1 MVGLVISDSFLLVGE
16 WDSSLDYLSLK
27 GVSKIDYSE
36 PITQSIFNEASLSN
50 ILASSLRKAQET
62 FNFSGK
68 KVVVGIPDH
77 FVQHSVLNI
86 EQDLSHNE
94 HMEYIRWMDY
104 QKNRSEGK
112 SVYIFGQIYYP
123 SQENIHI
130 CTISRS
136 LIRTLKLSIAEMG
149 GKPLWMGPLSSMYLD
164 GKGERESAVIS
175 RTGNKYLF
183 LKLQNNIFD
192 IGTIAFSGGVPRIIS
207 STDNSED
214 NVFLALGFE
223 ANNEESIPVYCA
235 QKLGRQAKNAWE
247 LSDYRSSVPFEN
259 IKLESR
265 LDRLPFYEANI
276 FSALITNQAINFSF
290 NFFEDEGIVEFF
302 FDEVFSE
309 IDDLEDEKEVERN
322 RQIIIDQTKDIEE
335 TTEEK
340 TEVINEN
347 KVGKNKKTSVRL
359 SSYAIAVVVIVVCF
373 IGFNYLKLQNQI
385 NNNFFGFGENFKI
398 ETSGVDQINKQF
410 NNNEPPLDL
419 IKESRAISTA
429 IIKLLTQT
437 DLNRYNGL
445 TITKSFLS
453 LEYLSGTNPN
463 IENILGLDP
472 TSFTVEA
479 TGSDSTIFL
488 WYYSFELP
496 TAEEYLTE
504 GKIDKIDLMVQLD
517 TTLTDYNLK
526 YFEQVYTRN
535 QIYGPLLLW
544 VKGKGDILSASAIV
558 AKLND
563 DILLRKFVLFNKT
576 DRPNPKAGFYIS
588 VLED

>member
-16 WDSSLDYLSLK
+16 WDSTLDHYSLK
-27 GVSKIDYSE
+27 GVSKIDYAE
-36 PITQSIFNEASLSN
+36 PISQSIFNEASLSN
-50 ILASSLRKAQET
+50 ILASSLRKAQES
-62 FNFSGK
+62 FSFSGK
-68 KVVVGIPDH
+68 RVIVGIPDH
-77 FVQHSVLNI
+77 FVDHSVLNI

-94 HMEYIRWMDY
+94 HLEYMKWMDY
-104 QKNRSEGK
+104 QKGRPENK
-112 SVYIFGQIYYP
+112 SVYIFGQTYYP
-123 SQENIHI
+123 SLENIHV
-130 CTISRS
+130 CTVSRA

-149 GKPLWMGPLSSMYLD
+149 GRPFWMGPLSSMYMD

-175 RTGNKYLF
+175 RIGNKYLF

-192 IGTIAFSGGVPRIIS
+192 VGTIAFSGGVPRIIS

-214 NVFLALGFE
+214 NVFSALGFQE
-223 ANNEESIPVYCA
+223 SNEEQIPVFCA

-247 LSDYRSSVPFEN
+247 LSDYRPSIPFEN
-259 IKLESR
+259 IKLETKVNR
-265 LDRLPFYEANI
+265 LQFYEANI
-276 FSALITNQAINFSF
+276 LSALITNQSINFSF
-290 NFFEDEGIVEFF
+290 NLFEDESIVEFF
-302 FDEVFSE
+302 FDEVYSE
-309 IDDLEDEKEVERN
+309 IDDVEDEVEVEQN
-322 RQIIIDQTKDIEE
+322 KQDIIEQRQGLDESTGEDIDKSIEQSV
-335 TTEEK
+335 EEK
-340 TEVINEN
+340 QN
-347 KVGKNKKTSVRL
+347 TSV
-359 SSYAIAVVVIVVCF
+359 SFSGYAFAVVVIVACF

-385 NNNFFGFGENFKI
+385 NSNFFGFGKNFKI
-398 ETSGVDQINKQF
+398 ERSGIDKIDSQAGNV
-410 NNNEPPLDL
+410 PPLDL

-429 IIKLLTQT
+429 VIKLLTQT

-463 IENILGLDP
+463 IENILGLEP

-496 TAEEYLTE
+496 TADEYLTE

-544 VKGKGDILSASAIV
+544 VKGKSDILSASAIV

-588 VLED
+588 ILED

>member
-16 WDSSLDYLSLK
+16 WDSTLDYYSLK
-27 GVSKIDYSE
+27 GVSKIDYAE
-36 PITQSIFNEASLSN
+36 PISKIIFNEASLSN
-50 ILASSLRKAQET
+50 ILASSLRKAQESYS
-62 FNFSGK
+62 FSGK
-68 KVVVGIPDH
+68 KVVVGIPDQ
-77 FVQHSVLNI
+77 FVEHSTLNV

-94 HMEYIRWMDY
+94 HMDYMRWMDY
-104 QKNRSEGK
+104 QKGRSENN

-123 SQENIHI
+123 SQENIHV
-130 CTISRS
+130 CTVSRA

-149 GKPLWMGPLSSMYLD
+149 GKPFWMGPLSSMYID
-164 GKGERESAVIS
+164 GKGERESAVIN
-175 RTGNKYLF
+175 RIGNKYLF

-192 IGTIAFSGGVPRIIS
+192 IGTIAFSGGVPRIIA
-207 STDNSED
+207 STDSSED
-214 NVFLALGFE
+214 NVFSALGFE
-223 ANNEESIPVYCA
+223 ESNEEQIPVFCA

-247 LSDYRSSVPFEN
+247 LSDYRPSIPFNN
-259 IKLESR
+259 IKLETK
-265 LDRLPFYEANI
+265 LNKLPFYEANI
-276 FSALITNQAINFSF
+276 LSALITNQAVNFSF
-290 NFFEDEGIVEFF
+290 NLFEDESIVEFF
-302 FDEVFSE
+302 FDEVYSE
-309 IDDLEDEKEVERN
+309 IDDLKDENDIKIDEQDFSDYRHNMEESREEEIKELNVENVERK
-322 RQIIIDQTKDIEE
+322 QKS
-335 TTEEK
+335 
-340 TEVINEN
+340 
-347 KVGKNKKTSVRL
+347 SV
-359 SSYAIAVVVIVVCF
+359 SFFSYAFFVVVIVACF

-385 NNNFFGFGENFKI
+385 NSNFFGFGKNFKI
-398 ETSGVDQINKQF
+398 ERSGIDKLDRQA
-410 NNNEPPLDL
+410 NNAAPLDL
-419 IKESRAISTA
+419 VKESRAISTA
-429 IIKLLTQT
+429 VIKLLTQT

-463 IENILGLDP
+463 IENILGLEP

-544 VKGKGDILSASAIV
+544 VRGKGDILSASAII

>member
-16 WDSSLDYLSLK
+16 WDSTLDHYSLK
-27 GVSKIDYSE
+27 GVSKIDYAE
-36 PITQSIFNEASLSN
+36 PISQSIFNEASLSN
-50 ILASSLRKAQET
+50 ALASSLRKAQES
-62 FNFSGK
+62 FSFSGK
-68 KVVVGIPDH
+68 KVIVGIPDH
-77 FVQHSVLNI
+77 FVEHSVLNI

-94 HMEYIRWMDY
+94 HLEYMKWMDY
-104 QKNRSEGK
+104 QKGRPENK
-112 SVYIFGQIYYP
+112 SVYIFGQTYYP
-123 SQENIHI
+123 SLENIHV
-130 CTISRS
+130 CTVSRA

-149 GKPLWMGPLSSMYLD
+149 GRPFWMGPLSSMYMD

-175 RTGNKYLF
+175 RIGNKYLF
-183 LKLQNNIFD
+183 LKLQNNIFNV
-192 IGTIAFSGGVPRIIS
+192 GTIAFSGGVPRIIS
-207 STDNSED
+207 STDTSED
-214 NVFLALGFE
+214 NVFSALGFQE
-223 ANNEESIPVYCA
+223 SNEEHIPVFCA

-247 LSDYRSSVPFEN
+247 LSDYRSSIPFEN
-259 IKLESR
+259 IKLETKVN
-265 LDRLPFYEANI
+265 RLPFYEANI
-276 FSALITNQAINFSF
+276 LSALITNQSINFSF
-290 NFFEDEGIVEFF
+290 NFFEDEGIIEFF
-302 FDEVFSE
+302 FDEVYSK
-309 IDDLEDEKEVERN
+309 IDDKEDEDEAEQAKEDITEK
-322 RQIIIDQTKDIEE
+322 RQDLEELEEEDIEDSIE
-335 TTEEK
+335 QNIEK
-340 TEVINEN
+340 
-347 KVGKNKKTSVRL
+347 KQKTSV
-359 SSYAIAVVVIVVCF
+359 SFSGYAFSVVVIVACF

-385 NNNFFGFGENFKI
+385 NSNFFGFGKNFKI
-398 ETSGVDQINKQF
+398 ERSGIDKIDSQS
-410 NNNEPPLDL
+410 NNAPPLDL

-429 IIKLLTQT
+429 VIKLLTQT

-463 IENILGLDP
+463 IENILGLEP

-544 VKGKGDILSASAIV
+544 VKGKSDILSASAIV

-588 VLED
+588 ILED

>member
-16 WDSSLDYLSLK
+16 WDSTLDHYSLK
-27 GVSKIDYSE
+27 GVSKIDYAE
-36 PITQSIFNEASLSN
+36 PISQSIFNEASLSN
-50 ILASSLRKAQET
+50 ALASSLRKAQES
-62 FNFSGK
+62 FSFSGK
-68 KVVVGIPDH
+68 KVIVGIPDH
-77 FVQHSVLNI
+77 FVEHSVLNI

-94 HMEYIRWMDY
+94 HMEYMKWMDY
-104 QKNRSEGK
+104 QKGRPENK
-112 SVYIFGQIYYP
+112 SVYIFGQTYYP
-123 SQENIHI
+123 SLENIHV
-130 CTISRS
+130 CTVSRA

-149 GKPLWMGPLSSMYLD
+149 GRPFWMGPLSSMYMD

-175 RTGNKYLF
+175 RIGNKYLF
-183 LKLQNNIFD
+183 LKIQNNIFD

-207 STDNSED
+207 STDSSED
-214 NVFLALGFE
+214 NVFSALGFQE
-223 ANNEESIPVYCA
+223 SNEEHIPVFCA

-247 LSDYRSSVPFEN
+247 LSDYRSSIPFEN
-259 IKLESR
+259 IKLETKVN
-265 LDRLPFYEANI
+265 RLPFYEANI
-276 FSALITNQAINFSF
+276 LSALITNQSINFSF
-290 NFFEDEGIVEFF
+290 NLFEDESIVEFF
-302 FDEVFSE
+302 FDEVYSE
-309 IDDLEDEKEVERN
+309 IDDKEDEVEVELDEQDIIEE
-322 RQIIIDQTKDIEE
+322 RQGLEELKEEDIEDSTE
-335 TTEEK
+335 KSVEEK
-340 TEVINEN
+340 QN
-347 KVGKNKKTSVRL
+347 TSV
-359 SSYAIAVVVIVVCF
+359 SFSGYAFAVVVIVACF

-385 NNNFFGFGENFKI
+385 NSNFFGFGKNFKI
-398 ETSGVDQINKQF
+398 ERSGIDKIDSQASNA
-410 NNNEPPLDL
+410 PPLDL

-429 IIKLLTQT
+429 VIKLLTQT

-463 IENILGLDP
+463 IENILGLEP

-544 VKGKGDILSASAIV
+544 VKGKSDILSASAIV

-588 VLED
+588 ILED

>member
-16 WDSSLDYLSLK
+16 WDSTLGYYSLK
-27 GVSKIDYSE
+27 GVSKIDYAES
-36 PITQSIFNEASLSN
+36 ISQSIFNEASLSN
-50 ILASSLRKAQET
+50 TLSSSLRKAQES
-62 FNFSGK
+62 FSFSGK
-68 KVVVGIPDH
+68 KVIVGIPDH
-77 FVQHSVLNI
+77 FVEHSVLNI

-94 HMEYIRWMDY
+94 HLEYIKWMDY
-104 QKNRSEGK
+104 QKGRPENK
-112 SVYIFGQIYYP
+112 SVYIFGQTYYP
-123 SQENIHI
+123 SLENVHV
-130 CTISRS
+130 CTVSRA

-149 GKPLWMGPLSSMYLD
+149 GRPFWMGPLSSMYMD

-175 RTGNKYLF
+175 RIGNKYLF

-192 IGTIAFSGGVPRIIS
+192 VGTIAFSGGVPRIIS
-207 STDNSED
+207 STDTSED
-214 NVFLALGFE
+214 NVFSALGFQ
-223 ANNEESIPVYCA
+223 ESDQEPIPVFCA

-247 LSDYRSSVPFEN
+247 LSDYRSSIPFEN
-259 IKLESR
+259 IKLETKVN
-265 LDRLPFYEANI
+265 RLPFYEANI
-276 FSALITNQAINFSF
+276 LSALITNQSINFSF
-290 NFFEDEGIVEFF
+290 NLFEDEGIVEFF
-302 FDEVFSE
+302 FDEVYSE
-309 IDDLEDEKEVERN
+309 IDNNEDKDESEKDKQDIIAQRQDLEELKEE
-322 RQIIIDQTKDIEE
+322 DIEE
-335 TTEEK
+335 SIEK
-340 TEVINEN
+340 NVE
-347 KVGKNKKTSVRL
+347 KKQK
-359 SSYAIAVVVIVVCF
+359 SSFTFSGYAFSVVVIVACF

-385 NNNFFGFGENFKI
+385 NSSFFGFGKNFKI
-398 ETSGVDQINKQF
+398 ERSGIDKIDSQTSSA
-410 NNNEPPLDL
+410 PPLDL

-429 IIKLLTQT
+429 VIKLLTQT

-463 IENILGLDP
+463 IENILGLEP

-479 TGSDSTIFL
+479 TGNDSTIFL

-588 VLED
+588 ILED

>member
-16 WDSSLDYLSLK
+16 WDSTLDYYSLK
-27 GVSKIDYSE
+27 GVSKIDYAEHIS
-36 PITQSIFNEASLSN
+36 QSIFNEASLSN
-50 ILASSLRKAQET
+50 ALASSLRKAQES
-62 FNFSGK
+62 FSFSGK
-68 KVVVGIPDH
+68 KVIVGIPDH
-77 FVQHSVLNI
+77 FVEHSVLNI

-94 HMEYIRWMDY
+94 HLEYMKWMDY
-104 QKNRSEGK
+104 QKGRPENK
-112 SVYIFGQIYYP
+112 SVYIFGQTYYP
-123 SQENIHI
+123 SLENIHV
-130 CTISRS
+130 CTVSRA

-149 GKPLWMGPLSSMYLD
+149 GIPFWMGPLSSMYMD
-164 GKGERESAVIS
+164 GKGERESAVIN
-175 RTGNKYLF
+175 RIGNKYLF

-192 IGTIAFSGGVPRIIS
+192 VGTIAFSGGVPRIIS
-207 STDNSED
+207 STDFSED
-214 NVFLALGFE
+214 NVFSALGFQE
-223 ANNEESIPVYCA
+223 SNEEQIPVFCA

-247 LSDYRSSVPFEN
+247 LSDYRSSIPFEN
-259 IKLESR
+259 IKLESKVN
-265 LDRLPFYEANI
+265 RLPFYEANI
-276 FSALITNQAINFSF
+276 LSALITNQSINFSF
-290 NFFEDEGIVEFF
+290 NLFEDESIVEFF
-302 FDEVFSE
+302 FDEVYSE
-309 IDDLEDEKEVERN
+309 IDDKEDEAE
-322 RQIIIDQTKDIEE
+322 QTKEDITEKRQDLEEVKEEDIEDSIE
-335 TTEEK
+335 QNIEK
-340 TEVINEN
+340 
-347 KVGKNKKTSVRL
+347 KQKTSV
-359 SSYAIAVVVIVVCF
+359 SFSGYAFSVVVIVACF

-385 NNNFFGFGENFKI
+385 NSNFFGFGKNFKI
-398 ETSGVDQINKQF
+398 ERSGIDKIDSQS
-410 NNNEPPLDL
+410 NNAPPLDL

-429 IIKLLTQT
+429 VIKLLTQT

-463 IENILGLDP
+463 IENILGLEP

-517 TTLTDYNLK
+517 TNLTDYNLK

-544 VKGKGDILSASAIV
+544 VKGKSDILSASAIV

-588 VLED
+588 ILED

>member
-16 WDSSLDYLSLK
+16 WDSTLDYYSLK
-27 GVSKIDYSE
+27 GVSKIDHSE
-36 PITQSIFNEASLSN
+36 PISQSIFNEASLSN
-50 ILASSLRKAQET
+50 ILASSLRKAQESLR
-62 FNFSGK
+62 FSGQ
-68 KVVVGIPDH
+68 KVIVGIPDH
-77 FVQHSVLNI
+77 FVKHSVLNI

-94 HMEYIRWMDY
+94 HMEYMRWIEY
-104 QKNRSEGK
+104 QKGRPENR
-112 SVYIFGQIYYP
+112 SVYIFGQTYYP
-123 SQENIHI
+123 AQENIHI
-130 CTISRS
+130 CAVSRA
-136 LIRTLKLSIAEMG
+136 LIRTLKLSISEMG
-149 GKPLWMGPLSSMYLD
+149 GRPFWMGPLSSMYID
-164 GKGERESAVIS
+164 GKGERESAVIT
-175 RTGNKYLF
+175 RIGNKYLF

-192 IGTIAFSGGVPRIIS
+192 VGTIAFSGGVPRIIS
-207 STDNSED
+207 STETSED
-214 NVFLALGFE
+214 NVFSALGFQE
-223 ANNEESIPVYCA
+223 SNEEQIPVFCA

-247 LSDYRSSVPFEN
+247 LSDYRSSIPFEN
-259 IKLESR
+259 IKLQTKI
-265 LDRLPFYEANI
+265 DRIPFYEANI
-276 FSALITNQAINFSF
+276 FSALITNRSINFSF
-290 NFFEDEGIVEFF
+290 NFFEDEGIVEYY
-302 FDEVFSE
+302 FDEVFPE
-309 IDDLEDEKEVERN
+309 NDDLEDKG
-322 RQIIIDQTKDIEE
+322 KDVND
-335 TTEEK
+335 K
-340 TEVINEN
+340 SEVIEQKHDTKELKEEDFEDLVEKNVEN
-347 KVGKNKKTSVRL
+347 KEKSSFSF
-359 SSYAIAVVVIVVCF
+359 SSYAFSVVIIVACF
-373 IGFNYLKLQNQI
+373 IGFNYLKLHNQI
-385 NNNFFGFGENFKI
+385 NSNFFGFGKNFKI
-398 ETSGVDQINKQF
+398 ERSGIDKIEDQSSNA
-410 NNNEPPLDL
+410 PPLDL

-429 IIKLLTQT
+429 VIKLLTQT

-445 TITKSFLS
+445 TITKTFLS

-463 IENILGLDP
+463 IENILGLEP

-544 VKGKGDILSASAIV
+544 VKGKADILSASAIV

-588 VLED
+588 ILED

>member
-16 WDSSLDYLSLK
+16 WNSKLDNHSLK
-27 GVSKIDYSE
+27 GVVKVDFLERIN
-36 PITQSIFNEASLSN
+36 PHVFNEAGLSS
-50 ILASSLRKAQET
+50 IIASSLRKAQET
-62 FNFSGK
+62 FSFSGK

-77 FVQHSVLNI
+77 FVEHSVINI
-86 EQDLSHNE
+86 ESDLSYNE
-94 HMEYIRWMDY
+94 HMEYIKWIDY
-104 QKNRSEGK
+104 QKGRHHDN
-112 SVYIFGQIYYP
+112 SVYTFGQTYYP

-130 CTISRS
+130 CSISRS
-136 LIRTLKLSIAEMG
+136 LIRILKLSIAEMG
-149 GKPLWMGPLSSMYLD
+149 GNPFWMGPLSSMYID
-164 GKGERESAVIS
+164 GRGEKESAVIT
-175 RTGNKYLF
+175 RKGNKYLF
-183 LKLQNNIFD
+183 LKLQNNIFE
-192 IGTIAFSGGVPRIIS
+192 IGTIAFSGGIPRLIS
-207 STDNSED
+207 STGDSED
-214 NVFLALGFE
+214 NIFSALGFDQ
-223 ANNEESIPVYCA
+223 NNENSIPIFCG

-247 LSDYRSSVPFEN
+247 LSDYRSSIPFEK
-259 IKLESR
+259 IKLESKIG
-265 LDRLPFYEANI
+265 RLPFYEANI
-276 FSALITNQAINFSF
+276 LSELITNKAVNFSF
-290 NFFEDEGIVEFF
+290 NFFGDEGIVEFF
-302 FDEVFSE
+302 FDEVYTDLNELEKDNGKDVKRLEDQKETNDNSV
-309 IDDLEDEKEVERN
+309 DLEDVAKTKEVSA
-322 RQIIIDQTKDIEE
+322 KDEG
-335 TTEEK
+335 EK
-340 TEVINEN
+340 T
-347 KVGKNKKTSVRL
+347 KSLTG
-359 SSYAIAVVVIVVCF
+359 YAVAVVAIVACF

-385 NNNFFGFGENFKI
+385 NSNFFGFGKNFKI
-398 ETSGVDQINKQF
+398 ERSGVDSLDKQIN
-410 NNNEPPLDL
+410 NESPPLDL

-453 LEYLSGTNPN
+453 LEYMSGTNPN

-517 TTLTDYNLK
+517 TSLTDYNLK

-544 VKGKGDILSASAIV
+544 VKGKSDILSASAIV

-588 VLED
+588 ILED